1 MKVWRLETKLQELKS
16 LLRET
21 GSSWELHIFA
31 KSRLKA
37 RDKPGPPKKQCGLA
51 LCSEFC
57 LQRSAPFSAVQCLA
71 VQCTEW
77 NVVHWVQRTQL
88 SSCKNDSQGY
98 RQDWNGNQTTMQSH
112 QHDHPYQI
120 CHHHCSIPLLII
132 FVITS
137 LQSLINRKFVESKQN
152 TNQGLPDIVLICS
165 YTQTTIRSLL
175 QFFWICL
182 LQICLIEQKIIC
194 PW

>member
-21 GSSWELHIFA
+21 GSSWESHIFA

-57 LQRSAPFSAVQCLA
+57 LQRSVRFSAVQCLA

-77 NVVHWVQRTQL
+77 NIVHWVQRTQL

-98 RQDWNGNQTTMQSH
+98 R
-112 QHDHPYQI
+112 
-120 CHHHCSIPLLII
+120 HCLLDKTEMATRQQCKVTIMII
-132 FVITS
+132 
-137 LQSLINRKFVESKQN
+137 LINFLS
-152 TNQGLPDIVLICS
+152 TG
-165 YTQTTIRSLL
+165 SLL
-175 QFFWICL
+175 SQSKI
-182 LQICLIEQKIIC
+182 QIKAFLIFYSYAHKLRQQYNL
-194 PW
+194 